1 MRAHDWRQASSDTIA
16 PLLAAE
22 IERWRSDL
30 AWETAPLWARVEQ
43 ARRVGGVPGLIIT
56 GDDKAVRGWSFHL
69 LHEDTLQVG
78 ALVTDSPETT
88 ALWMEALAAA
98 PEARIASRW
107 LCFGWFRAPG
117 AAERLA
123 EAGLAVRRY
132 EYLRR
137 DDSASLPSRRDGL
150 PFRPWRAGDRSH
162 TATLLAAAY
171 PGADSARPFAPDG
184 SDRAW
189 EAYSRS
195 LIEGDANGIF
205 APELSSVL
213 EGDGGELDA
222 MALVTRLAP
231 ATAHV
236 AQIVVRPELHGQG
249 VGRALLA
256 TVLKTAQ
263 SAGCR
268 TTTLLVHEQ
277 NARSRAL
284 YESAG
289 FTEVTA
295 FLSATGRP
303 GDLTEK

>member
-1 MRAHDWRQASSDTIA
+1 VRAHDWRQASSGTIA
-16 PLLAAE
+16 PLLTAE
-22 IERWRSDL
+22 IDRWRRDL
-30 AWETAPLWARVEQ
+30 AWETASLWARVEQ

-56 GDDKAVRGWSFHL
+56 GDDGSVRGWSFHL

-88 ALWMEALAAA
+88 AQWVEALAAS
-98 PEARIASRW
+98 PEAQVASRW
-107 LCFGWFRAPG
+107 LCFGWFRAPA
-117 AAERLA
+117 AAECLA

-132 EYLRR
+132 QYLRR
-137 DDSASLPSRRDGL
+137 DESASLPSSRDGI

-162 TATLLAAAY
+162 AAPLLAAAY

-184 SDRAW
+184 SAASWD
-189 EAYSRS
+189 AYSGS

-213 EGDGGELDA
+213 EGGDGQLDA

-231 ATAHV
+231 AAAHV
-236 AQIVVRPELHGQG
+236 AQIVVRPGLHGQG

-256 TVLKTAQ
+256 TVLATAQ
-263 SAGCR
+263 AAGCR
-268 TTTLLVHEQ
+268 TTTLLVHEH
-277 NARSRAL
+277 NARARAL

-289 FTEVTA
+289 FTDVTV
-295 FLSATGRP
+295 FLSATGR
-303 GDLTEK
+303 LRT

>member
-16 PLLAAE
+16 PILAAE
-22 IERWRSDL
+22 IDRWRADL
-30 AWETAPLWARVEQ
+30 AWETASLWARVEQ

-56 GDDKAVRGWSFHL
+56 GDDGSIRGWSFHL

-78 ALVTDSPETT
+78 ALVTDSAETT
-88 ALWMEALAAA
+88 ALWLEALAAS
-98 PEARIASRW
+98 PEARAASRW

-123 EAGLAVRRY
+123 ESGLAVRRY

-137 DDSASLPSRRDGL
+137 DDAASLPSTRDGL
-150 PFRPWRAGDRSH
+150 PFRPWRAGDRLR
-162 TATLLAAAY
+162 TAPLLAAAY
-171 PGADSARPFAPDG
+171 PGADTARPFAPDG
-184 SDRAW
+184 SDAAW
-189 EAYSRS
+189 DAYSRS

-213 EGDGGELDA
+213 EGDDGQLDA

-236 AQIVVRPELHGQG
+236 AQIAVRPGLHGQG

-256 TVLKTAQ
+256 IVLATAQ
-263 SAGCR
+263 AAGCP
-268 TTTLLVHEQ
+268 TTTLLVHEH
-277 NARSRAL
+277 NARARAL

-295 FLSATGRP
+295 FLSATGTPR
-303 GDLTEK
+303 L